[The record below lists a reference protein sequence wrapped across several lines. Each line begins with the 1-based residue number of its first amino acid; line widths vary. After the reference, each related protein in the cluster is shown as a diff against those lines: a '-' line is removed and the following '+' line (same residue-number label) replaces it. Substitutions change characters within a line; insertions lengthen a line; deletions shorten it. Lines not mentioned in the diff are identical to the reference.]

1 MTRLSERMRRRAGA
15 MAVDGFFGG
24 LSRLGRLHP
33 RANPRRHGVERIED
47 VPYRDTGLPEHLLD
61 IYRPKDVSGPL
72 PVVLHIHGGGFR
84 ILSKDSHWLMGI
96 AFAKQGYLVF
106 NINYRLA
113 PAHRYPAALEDASAA
128 LSWVIDNAERYGG
141 DLSRLVYAGES
152 AGANLATTL
161 AVAGAYER
169 DESIAKGVWRL
180 GVQPSAVVAFCG
192 ILQVSEPERFW
203 RDGSIPIWIRDRLEE
218 VSSAYLGSLTSG
230 PVPLA
235 DPLLILESSEPP
247 ARALPPFFAPVGTA
261 DPILD
266 DTRRLKV
273 ALEALDVPCRA
284 TYYEGEPH
292 AFHALIFRRNAV
304 QCWADTFA
312 FLDEVV

>member
-1 MTRLSERMRRRAGA
+1 MTRLRERIRRRAGA
-15 MAVDGFFGG
+15 LAVDGFFGG
-24 LSRLGRLHP
+24 LSRIARLHP
-33 RANPRRHGVERIED
+33 KSNPRRHGVERIENI
-47 VPYRDTGLPEHLLD
+47 PYRDTGLPEHLLD
-61 IYRPKDVSGPL
+61 IYRPMNTPGPL
-72 PVVLHIHGGGFR
+72 PVILHIHGGGFR

-96 AFAKQGYLVF
+96 AFAKKGYLVF

-113 PAHRYPAALEDASAA
+113 PAHRYPAALEDATAA
-128 LSWVIDNAERYGG
+128 LSWIVDNAGRYGG

-161 AVAGAYER
+161 ALAGSYER
-169 DESIAKGVWRL
+169 DEAIAQRVWRL
-180 GVQPSAVVAFCG
+180 GIQPSAVVAFCG

-203 RDGSIPIWIRDRLEE
+203 RNNSIPIWIRDRLEE
-218 VSSAYLGSLTSG
+218 VSGAYLGDLASSS
-230 PVPLA
+230 VPLA
-235 DPLLILESSEPP
+235 DPLLILESGERPTRP
-247 ARALPPFFAPVGTA
+247 LPPFFAPVGTA

-266 DTRRLKV
+266 DTRRLKL
-273 ALEALDVPCRA
+273 ALETLDVPCRA

-312 FLDEVV
+312 FLDEIV